1 MKLVSLSNN
10 EAAPSGFTHK
20 WIITHEDLTAAA
32 TTETLQLADNIT
44 AGYLVQ
50 EAAFRV
56 VTGFT
61 GGSLSTMVI
70 DVGYDLASGS
80 DDADAFIDN
89 VNVFAAGGGD
99 GNGAVFAT
107 LRTGY
112 YFAEGASVEVLF
124 TGSHNVGTATA
135 GEVHIYLRMIDLAAL

>member
-1 MKLVSLSNN
+1 MKILSLSNN

-20 WIITHEDLTAAA
+20 WEITHADLTAGA
-32 TTETLQLADNIT
+32 TTQTLQLADGLT

-50 EAAFRV
+50 QAAYRV

-70 DVGYDLASGS
+70 DVGYDLASGT
-80 DDADAFIDN
+80 DDPDAFIDN
-89 VNVFAAGGGD
+89 VSVFAAGGGD

-124 TGSHNVGTATA
+124 TGSHNVDTATA
-135 GEVHIYLRMIDLAAL
+135 GEVHVYLRLINLAAN